1 MKQLICVFSFGLLSI
16 AFGQKPDSTSANS
29 KHIAGYIEY
38 DIEIKGVTPELDK
51 GAMMLLNSKMRVSFC
66 EFAIRQDYKLGEMST
81 KTTILNE
88 KYNQAIF
95 YEDGMNGKVAII
107 GTNKEISAMA
117 VQDTNVVVELLE
129 DEKMILGV
137 LCKKAKLTFKSG
149 EVAEYWYAPTFPL
162 SIPQNNFFNSKIP
175 GIPLEF
181 STVANGF
188 YMHFKCTNFSTDIEN
203 IDRYFAPIVSKEYTV
218 IDFKS
223 YMKYLEME
231 RQKELERQN
240 KKPEGK

>member
-1 MKQLICVFSFGLLSI
+1 MKQIVSILFISIFSIG
-16 AFGQKPDSTSANS
+16 FGQKTDSTTSVN
-29 KHIAGYIEY
+29 KINAGFIEY

-66 EFAIRQDYKLGEMST
+66 DFAVRQDYKMGEMST
-81 KTTILNE
+81 KTTILSK

-95 YEDGMNGKVAII
+95 YEDGMSGKIAII
-107 GTNKEISAMA
+107 GTNDEISAMA
-117 VQDTNVVVELLE
+117 VQDTSVVVELLE
-129 DEKMILGV
+129 DEKIILGV

-149 EVAEYWYAPTFPL
+149 EIAEYWYAPSFPL

-188 YMHFKCTNFSTDIEN
+188 YMHFKCANFSDKIEN

-223 YMKYLEME
+223 YLKYLELE
-231 RQKELERQN
+231 KQKELEKMKE
-240 KKPEGK
+240 KK